1 MKKPQPRVLVVNT
14 DLQLRR
20 TIAAVLTAEGFK
32 TTTAAD
38 GPAALL
44 AMATS
49 EFSVV
54 VIEKNLQTRDDGPKI
69 VKQGRLRHPGMKAL
83 YLAGCF
89 YNPAGDPDLDSWVP
103 MPFKIREMVGC
114 AWELHYRGRQ
124 SDSVIMPRFD
134 IEIGRLVSTRHM
146 TAPLVP
152 IALSSLKPIRHHRLS
167 APRRRLQR
175 GSSGVPPQM

>member
-14 DLQLRR
+14 DPQLRR

-32 TTTAAD
+32 TTTAPD
-38 GPAALL
+38 GPSALL
-44 AMATS
+44 AMAAS
-49 EFSVV
+49 EFSLV
-54 VIEKNLQTRDDGPKI
+54 VIEKNLQTPGDGPKI
-69 VKQGRLRHPGMKAL
+69 VKQGRFRHPSMKAL

-89 YNPAGDPDLDSWVP
+89 DNPVGDPDLDSWVP

-124 SDSVIMPRFD
+124 PDSVIMPRFD

-146 TAPLVP
+146 TVPLVP
-152 IALSSLKPIRHHRLS
+152 IALSSLNPIRHHRLS
-167 APRRRLQR
+167 AARRRFPR
-175 GSSGVPPQM
+175 GSGGVPPPM